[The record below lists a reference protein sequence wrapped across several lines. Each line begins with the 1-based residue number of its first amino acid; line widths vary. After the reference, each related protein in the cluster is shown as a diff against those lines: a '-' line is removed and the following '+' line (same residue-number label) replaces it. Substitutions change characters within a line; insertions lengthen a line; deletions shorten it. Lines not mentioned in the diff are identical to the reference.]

1 MLQVYFVESVHL
13 SKKSGKIRNLI
24 WNVEEIGTQVQVQI
38 WKMDSSTN
46 SMINRIE
53 RPSLIYPG
61 FSGSSMK
68 MPSLLDAFLYKPKPG
83 FQFLDQDVIRYNSS
97 KTSQV
102 NTEYLLENLLFLSLI
117 FLNNVFT
124 EYVEYS
130 F

>member
-1 MLQVYFVESVHL
+1 
-13 SKKSGKIRNLI
+13 
-24 WNVEEIGTQVQVQI
+24 
-38 WKMDSSTN
+38 MDSSTN